1 MTKIALLQRNKS
13 MEGSHQLQL
22 GDSHFKKPIVFSFAS
37 WDVAIFLAALYELHT
52 HFVLSELDQKPRR
65 GNKMSVSEGWK
76 EHMGSLS
83 EGLSSVHCSNYKKTP
98 EKRRLLEKRRLQ
110 GDLIVAF
117 QYLKGD
123 YKKEGNQFL
132 FR

>member
-52 HFVLSELDQKPRR
+52 HFVLSELDQKLIRNLNVELLL
-65 GNKMSVSEGWK
+65 GLAESSAVKFSGHFNKVIAAEQEIPFAS
-76 EHMGSLS
+76 
-83 EGLSSVHCSNYKKTP
+83 CS
-98 EKRRLLEKRRLQ
+98 
-110 GDLIVAF
+110 
-117 QYLKGD
+117 
-123 YKKEGNQFL
+123 
-132 FR
+132 